1 MTDKGYITDVDL
13 VGAALRN
20 PINRAILQR
29 LPLLGAPQA
38 WLVAGC
44 IYQAA
49 WNERAGRSPQSA
61 IKDYD
66 IFYFDASDLS
76 WEAEDAVIQ
85 RGKAVFADLDALIEI
100 RNQARVH
107 LWYPQRFGAPYPTLA
122 SAQDGIDRFLVRCTC
137 VGLSPQ
143 GDGSLRLYAPYGL
156 DELERGI
163 LRPNANAPSLHRFRD
178 KAMSYVERWPWLKI
192 EDA

>member
-1 MTDKGYITDVDL
+1 MDL

-44 IYQAA
+44 VYQAV
-49 WNERAGRSPQSA
+49 WNERAGRVPQSE

-66 IFYFDASDLS
+66 VFYFDDGDLS

-85 RGKAVFADLDALIEI
+85 RGRVLFGDLDAYVEI

-107 LWYPQRFGAPYPTLA
+107 LWYPKRFGAPYPVLSST
-122 SAQDGIDRFLVRCTC
+122 QDGIGRFLVRCTC
-137 VGLSPQ
+137 VGLLPQ

-156 DELERGI
+156 EELEEGI
-163 LRPNANAPSLHRFRD
+163 LRPNANAPTLNRFRE
-178 KAMSYVERWPWLKI
+178 KAESYRARWPFLRI
-192 EDA
+192 EED